1 VHRKEVI
8 VTEEIQWF
16 IGKEGTTRTR
26 LDVPPFRAFFFWLQD
41 GKVVESADFDRQE
54 LEVEIE
60 KRRVAGQDTAEFVK
74 ALKGLLE

>member
-1 VHRKEVI
+1 M
-8 VTEEIQWF
+8 TGEIQWF

-26 LDVPPFRAFFFWLQD
+26 LDIPPFRAFFFWLQD
-41 GKVVESADFDRQE
+41 GKVVKSADFDRQE

-60 KRRVAGQDTAEFVK
+60 KRRVVCQDAAEFEK